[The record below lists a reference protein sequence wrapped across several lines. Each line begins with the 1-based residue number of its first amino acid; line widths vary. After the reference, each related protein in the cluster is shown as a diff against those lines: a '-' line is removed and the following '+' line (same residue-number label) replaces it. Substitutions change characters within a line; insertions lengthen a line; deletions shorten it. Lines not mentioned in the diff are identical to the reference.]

1 MPRNP
6 DPNSQRAVAEFF
18 GLRPDRF
25 CRLLQRHGIDYKDRA
40 AVAEMLRRSSAMSPQ
55 TRAAVDAVLGTPA
68 PLPSPD
74 SLETLESIANAPAP
88 SCATVEEA
96 ELYLANLKRNLAT
109 AERTSEE
116 LRKLGQFE
124 DARRWL
130 ALASTLGKSYPALHK
145 KVLELKQEHK
155 ELIRCDDA
163 QRTFSV
169 FLHRMRDL
177 AERMPAGLSGRVSPH
192 DPEGAR
198 EQLLIWVRD
207 VFCKS
212 LNQHPVV
219 TP

>member
-1 MPRNP
+1 
-6 DPNSQRAVAEFF
+6 
-18 GLRPDRF
+18 
-25 CRLLQRHGIDYKDRA
+25 
-40 AVAEMLRRSSAMSPQ
+40 MSPQ
-55 TRAAVDAVLGTPA
+55 TRVAVDAVLGTPA

-116 LRKLGQFE
+116 LRTLGQFE

-145 KVLELKQEHK
+145 KVLELKQDHK

-163 QRTFSV
+163 QRTFTV

-177 AERMPAGLSGRVSPH
+177 AERMPAALAGRVSPH

-198 EQLLIWVRD
+198 EQLVIWVKD

-212 LNQHPVV
+212 LNQHPSVA
-219 TP
+219 P